1 MNRKLLNE
9 EMDRIRLL
17 YGYKTENTLDE
28 NISKILG
35 QKVIS
40 EQLGAIGREL
50 FMGGKELA
58 NVERAALMPSLEAAL
73 KETGSITITDGR
85 GLARS
90 TKNVEEIA
98 LAMKEGRIAFAEL
111 GKVAKS
117 MFKNAASLEVRAIAA
132 DIITG
137 TASFEKKFGGMTKET
152 IVQELMNGPGKY
164 TKSEAET
171 LANNFKTKK
180 ANIKPIRVEP
190 IKPEPVK
197 VEPIKTEPVKVK
209 EPQIINNNNIRIEL
223 EGGGTKTFRDSE
235 EFIRYQKQEGEA
247 WASQYGKEYDQLA
260 RENGYKSFEEFVA
273 QDAKLAEEQLA
284 KKAGEGKGIFG
295 KSLDWLK
302 KTVKWKTIFGL
313 AKIAGV
319 GWLVWYLF
327 FKDNGKKV
335 ECPEG
340 QVDDG
345 KGNCIPAGGGGSGG
359 SSGSGGTGGT
369 GGTGSSGQGGSGQD
383 NVVMDVDGNKYTEC
397 TPPYYKGCVAKKG
410 NDDIRKVQECLGVTP
425 NGFFNSETESAI
437 QNKIN
442 KKTFSPS
449 DISSLCARS
458 YGASNFSY

>member
-17 YGYKTENTLDE
+17 YGYKTEKTLDE

-35 QKVIS
+35 QKIILERAAS
-40 EQLGAIGREL
+40 EL
-50 FMGGKELA
+50 FMGAKEMA
-58 NVERAALMPSLEAAL
+58 NVERASLMPSLESAL
-73 KETGSITITDGR
+73 KETGSITILDGK
-85 GLARS
+85 GIARS

-117 MFKNAASLEVRAIAA
+117 MFKNATSLEVKSIAA
-132 DIITG
+132 DMITG
-137 TASFEKKFGGMTKET
+137 TASFEKKFGKMNKEN

-171 LANNFKTKK
+171 LATNFKNKSGK
-180 ANIKPIRVEP
+180 LKPIEVKP

-197 VEPIKTEPVKVK
+197 VNPVKVEPVKV
-209 EPQIINNNNIRIEL
+209 EPVKVSEPRIVNNNNIRIEL
-223 EGGGTKTFRDSE
+223 EGGGSKVFRDSE

-247 WASQYGKEYDQLA
+247 FASQYSKEYNQLA
-260 RENGYKSFEEFVA
+260 KDKGYTSFEEFMRM
-273 QDAKLAEEQLA
+273 DSEGA
-284 KKAGEGKGIFG
+284 KKALKELEGKGPIG
-295 KSLDWLK
+295 RSLDWLK
-302 KTVKWKTIFGL
+302 KTVKYKTLFGL

-319 GWLVWYLF
+319 SWLVWYLF
-327 FKDNGKKV
+327 FRDNGKKV

-345 KGNCIPAGGGGSGG
+345 KGNCITAGGGGSGG
-359 SSGSGGTGGT
+359 SGGSGDSNSSS
-369 GGTGSSGQGGSGQD
+369 GTGSGQT
-383 NVVMDVDGNKYTEC
+383 NVVMDVEGNKYTEC

-425 NGFFNSETESAI
+425 NGFFNQETESAL
-437 QNKIN
+437 QSKIN

-449 DISSLCARS
+449 DISSICAKS